1 METASDRRK
10 RKLRELSALVGG
22 VRVIAERASVNEAS
36 LDQVIKGVLLPPK
49 KDGSRS
55 PRSLGDSTAHA
66 IEDAFELGRGWF
78 DSDGAGPSI
87 GAYERL
93 QALLAL
99 IKQKYCDDNAA
110 ELARRIGRSDS
121 YVSRL
126 FYPQGKNGAK
136 GIGPEIMQACT
147 EAFSL
152 PRGYWEMTPEE
163 ASLEDGHSI
172 VAAGKPIE
180 GVEELTIFE
189 YDTGG
194 KMGRGL
200 VLHDQPGVIR
210 RWVVSPDWVAQ
221 NVHRITSPK
230 NLAIVTGFGDS
241 MRPLYNP
248 GDPLLVDRGI
258 TRADIDGIYFF
269 RVGEE
274 GFVKRLQRIPTIDGV
289 VIRAKSENPIYDP
302 FDIVK
307 GMDFEI
313 FGRVVKAWRGEDF

>member
-1 METASDRRK
+1 MDT
-10 RKLRELSALVGG
+10 
-22 VRVIAERASVNEAS
+22 
-36 LDQVIKGVLLPPK
+36 
-49 KDGSRS
+49 
-55 PRSLGDSTAHA
+55 
-66 IEDAFELGRGWF
+66 
-78 DSDGAGPSI
+78 
-87 GAYERL
+87 YERL
-93 QALLAL
+93 QALLTL
-99 IKQKYCDDNAA
+99 IKQKYCGGKAA

-121 YVSRL
+121 YVNRL

-136 GIGPEIMQACT
+136 GIGPEIMQSCS
-147 EAFSL
+147 EVFSL
-152 PRGYWEMTPEE
+152 PRGFWEMAPDE
-163 ASLEDGHSI
+163 ALVEGGHSI
-172 VAAGKPIE
+172 AGMETQGDKPQE
-180 GVEELTIFE
+180 MTISE

-200 VLHDQPGVIR
+200 VLQDQPGVIR

-274 GFVKRLQRIPTIDGV
+274 GYVKRLQRIPTIDGV
-289 VIRAKSENPIYDP
+289 LIRAKSENPIYDP